1 MKFAR
6 QMPRGRRSD
15 GHHACE
21 ADAVWKRSP
30 SRNGNFVLAALPDSD
45 YQRIVPS
52 LEVMPLRLK
61 QILHQPGT
69 PIRDIYFPDDGFVS
83 ELTVLPDGRMVE
95 VATIGREG
103 VVGLLADAGRGPVI
117 SATMVQAATSNAV
130 RMPTAVFRAE
140 MDQRGAFFELV
151 SRYRVALVRFV
162 MQSTAC
168 NAVHTV
174 EQRLARWLLIAQD
187 HLRAG
192 VFPLTQEFVAMMLGT
207 TRPTVS
213 EVAGT
218 LQRAGLITYHRG
230 FVTIVDRERLEAA
243 ACECYAITAA
253 IVGSFGQNSVHR
265 IMSIKAAANHD

>member
-1 MKFAR
+1 MATPRAR
-6 QMPRGRRSD
+6 HIPSD
-15 GHHACE
+15 NS
-21 ADAVWKRSP
+21 SP
-30 SRNGNFVLAALPDSD
+30 SRNGNFVLAALPDRD
-45 YQRIVPS
+45 YERIVPS
-52 LEVMPLRLK
+52 LEVVPLRLK
-61 QILHQPGT
+61 QILHQPGM
-69 PIRDIYFPDDGFVS
+69 PIRDLYFPDDGFVS

-103 VVGLLADAGRGPVI
+103 VVGLLADAGSGPVI

-130 RMPTAVFRAE
+130 RMSAAMFRQE
-140 MDQRGAFFELV
+140 MEKRGAFFDLV

-174 EQRLARWLLIAQD
+174 EERLARWLLTAQT
-187 HLRAG
+187 HLRTDA
-192 VFPLTQEFVAMMLGT
+192 FPLTQEFVAMMLGT

-213 EVAGT
+213 EVAAT

-230 FVTIVDRERLEAA
+230 FVTIVDRERLETA

-253 IVGSFGQNSVHR
+253 IVDSCGPNSAGPRDVDGD
-265 IMSIKAAANHD
+265 A